1 MMIFWKEKLAFIA
14 VPKTGS
20 TAIEAALE
28 PFASASFVRP
38 PKIKHM
44 THKRFNRFLRPWLA
58 MEGVEDIETV
68 AVMRE
73 PVSWLGSWYRYRAR
87 DELKGHPNSTAGISF
102 DTFVEAYLMPA
113 NRPAYAMLGSQ
124 AQQLSRKQDEIGI
137 DHLFRYEELN
147 TLMIFLENRFA
158 TQIMLDRFNVSPKL
172 EMPLSTPLLRRLK
185 DQNPLDFATY
195 EAIAT

>member
-20 TAIEAALE
+20 TAIETALE

-58 MEGVEDIETV
+58 MEGTEDVKTF

-87 DELKGHPNSTAGISF
+87 DELKGHANSTAGISF
-102 DTFVEAYLMPA
+102 DTFVEAYLMRE
-113 NRPAYAMLGSQ
+113 NRPAFAMLGSQ
-124 AQQLSRKQDEIGI
+124 TQQLSCKQNEIGI
-137 DHLFRYEELN
+137 DYLFRYEEMQ
-147 TLMIFLENRFA
+147 TLLIFLESRFA
-158 TQIMLDRFNVSPKL
+158 NKITLERFNVSPQFNIA
-172 EMPLSTPLLRRLK
+172 LSAPILRQLK
-185 DQNPLDFATY
+185 AQNPLDFATY
-195 EAIAT
+195 EAIAF